1 MKIVNLTQHAATPI
15 IDVKELLTFNRM
27 PNRAEIQ
34 VVARELAAIAD
45 LSGAEGALIGGV
57 PFLMGPPETALAER
71 GIAPLYAFSM
81 RESAEET
88 QADGTVIK
96 KNRFKHLGFVGL
108 LEEELREA
116 VAGEAS
122 RVAGN
127 LPRPL
132 CLRGLQRR
140 GQDVP

>member
-1 MKIVNLTQHAATPI
+1 
-15 IDVKELLTFNRM
+15 
-27 PNRAEIQ
+27 
-34 VVARELAAIAD
+34 
-45 LSGAEGALIGGV
+45 
-57 PFLMGPPETALAER
+57 MGPPETALAER

-116 VAGEAS
+116 VAGKLQELLETSPAS
-122 RVAGN
+122 LFTRASKAWTGC
-127 LPRPL
+127 PL
-132 CLRGLQRR
+132 KRWPLT
-140 GQDVP
+140 